1 MIVST
6 PERVRNIPTH
16 QSRNKYSREAWSSW
30 YTICSADSSSG
41 SGSDERIP
49 SLAAP
54 AEAPTPD
61 PTTPGG
67 RGATGADDDEIPLAA
82 GLPLGPP
89 AAGLTGL
96 DVAGAL
102 GMSDPNGG
110 SGPTGPAGTPAP
122 PGPVGGDVGAD
133 TGVGGPVTAG
143 APDAADTGAGPEA
156 NPPLGAP
163 PPAVGGG
170 L

>member
-6 PERVRNIPTH
+6 PDRVRNIPTH
-16 QSRNKYSREAWSSW
+16 QSRNRYRRDACSNW

-67 RGATGADDDEIPLAA
+67 RGATGADDDETPLAA

-89 AAGLTGL
+89 AAGLTAPEA
-96 DVAGAL
+96 AG
-102 GMSDPNGG
+102 GVWVSDPDGG
-110 SGPTGPAGTPAP
+110 KGPG
-122 PGPVGGDVGAD
+122 
-133 TGVGGPVTAG
+133 
-143 APDAADTGAGPEA
+143 GAGG
-156 NPPLGAP
+156 GAP
-163 PPAVGGG
+163 PPGRGGG
-170 L
+170 GVGWPPPG